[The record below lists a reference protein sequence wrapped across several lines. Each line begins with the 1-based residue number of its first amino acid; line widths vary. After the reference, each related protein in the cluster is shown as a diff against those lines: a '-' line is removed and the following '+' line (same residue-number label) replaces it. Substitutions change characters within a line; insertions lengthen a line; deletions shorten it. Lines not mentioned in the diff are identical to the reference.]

1 MKIALDSEDGMP
13 LEAESDEFPAQKAFV
28 YNGPSSESSAAA
40 QARVQDVILGALR
53 QTLPRDR
60 ELSAWEPQKLHA
72 RHISMVCDR
81 AAGLLPREIAAKYK
95 MHQVYVNVIL
105 THPDSLQILAA
116 LQALNADKLM
126 DVNARLQGYANEML
140 TGQVE
145 VFRTTQDKRLKVR
158 IAQDVLDRAGYGPR
172 QKIDINAAHRFVLP
186 SAAAM
191 GIASALQEDQRVAD
205 IDYSQYTGQRD
216 LVPALESGADLRS
229 QPRSEQPE
237 TVASASPDASS
248 ELPEQLR
255 RTA

>member
-1 MKIALDSEDGMP
+1 
-13 LEAESDEFPAQKAFV
+13 
-28 YNGPSSESSAAA
+28 
-40 QARVQDVILGALR
+40 VILGALR

-140 TGQVE
+140 SGQVE
-145 VFRTTQDKRLKVR
+145 VFPYHSRQTSQGPNRPRCLGSCWLRTSTK
-158 IAQDVLDRAGYGPR
+158 DRHKCSTPLRAANSGCYEDCCAPCR
-172 QKIDINAAHRFVLP
+172 KISVSQK
-186 SAAAM
+186 
-191 GIASALQEDQRVAD
+191 
-205 IDYSQYTGQRD
+205 
-216 LVPALESGADLRS
+216 
-229 QPRSEQPE
+229 
-237 TVASASPDASS
+237 
-248 ELPEQLR
+248 
-255 RTA
+255 